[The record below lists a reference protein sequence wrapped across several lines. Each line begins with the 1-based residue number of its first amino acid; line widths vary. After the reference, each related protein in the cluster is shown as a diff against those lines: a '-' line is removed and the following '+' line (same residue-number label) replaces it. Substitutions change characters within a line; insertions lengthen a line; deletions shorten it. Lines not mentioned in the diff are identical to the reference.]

1 MLKWKGVPVM
11 CKNQNDIDTRIH
23 RKCLIARTTE
33 SEMLELGGKC
43 LGIFKDACR
52 QTTLKANEVVNDL
65 CSHVTENDDVFR
77 TDENMSG
84 ALADLLLFSSEGRA
98 EKYDMKITE
107 MLQTVTLIRL
117 MEDLRMLVYSFPEYG
132 PEFVKILS
140 LCYMNTFDYTEDDI
154 LYTLNIGRSTYY
166 KKKRRAIILFG
177 LAIRE
182 YLAKGQSQGMDYTYH
197 SEGVQLRFE
206 CNR

>member
-1 MLKWKGVPVM
+1 
-11 CKNQNDIDTRIH
+11 
-23 RKCLIARTTE
+23 
-33 SEMLELGGKC
+33 MLELGGKC

-52 QTTLKANEVVNDL
+52 QTALKANEVVSDL
-65 CSHVTENDDVFR
+65 CSHVTECDDVFR
-77 TDENMSG
+77 TDENMSV
-84 ALADLLLFSSEGRA
+84 ALADLLFFSSEGRA

-117 MEDLRMLVYSFPEYG
+117 MEDLKMLVYSFPEYG

-166 KKKRRAIILFG
+166 KKKRRAMILFG

-182 YLAKGQSQGMDYTYH
+182 YLAKGQCQSMDYVANT
-197 SEGVQLRFE
+197 EGVQLRFE
-206 CNR
+206 CAR